1 MSDKLARLEQD
12 ITKIYQG
19 LKLMMKK
26 SYLPVLLALLF
37 MSLPGFGAQIA
48 TGPCRFELRATYGTI
63 PFVIDI
69 KKSKSG
75 YSGVLKNGQEL
86 IRLTDITVK
95 EGKIDIPLQAYEISL
110 ELQLPKDGTMTGFLV
125 RHNKEPKVKTPVVAL
140 HGATERF
147 PEERAKPTV
156 DLTGRWA
163 VSLIDD
169 QNQTEAGVIVFEQ
182 KGNDLNGS
190 ILTST
195 GDYRYFEGFVSGS
208 AFVAASFD
216 GVYNYL
222 FKGKVTDGKLEAA
235 ILSSYKTTVEGKK
248 DDGATLPDAY
258 KQTTVEAL
266 NFAFP
271 DTAGKTVSL
280 KDERFQNKPVIIQF
294 FGSWCPNCLDE
305 TNFLSPW
312 YTENKKRGIE
322 IIALAFER
330 SLTEADAWKQIRKT
344 QKRLKISYPI
354 LLVGATAEAKPKDKI
369 PGLKNFI
376 SFPTTV
382 FLNKKHEVVK
392 VHAGFTGPSTGAF
405 FEKWKTEFNETV
417 NELVK

>member
-1 MSDKLARLEQD
+1 MSDKLPGLEQD

-26 SYLPVLLALLF
+26 TYLPLFLALLF
-37 MSLPGFGAQIA
+37 MSSPGSGASIA
-48 TGPCRFELRATYGTI
+48 TGPWRFELRTTYGAI

-75 YSGVLKNGQEL
+75 YSGVLRNGQEL
-86 IRLTDITVK
+86 IQLTDITVK
-95 EGKIDIPLQAYEISL
+95 NEEIEIPLQAYEISL
-110 ELQLPKDGTMTGFLV
+110 KLQPPKDGTMTGFLV
-125 RHNKEPKVKTPVVAL
+125 RHNKEPKVKTAVVAV

-147 PEERAKPTV
+147 PEERTKPTV

-163 VSLIDD
+163 VTLMDD
-169 QNQTEAGVIVFEQ
+169 QNQKEAGVIVFEQ
-182 KGNDLNGS
+182 KGNALNGS
-190 ILTST
+190 ILTTT
-195 GDYRYFEGFVSGS
+195 GDYRYFEGFVSGT
-208 AFVAASFD
+208 AFVTASFD

-222 FKGKVTDGKLEAA
+222 LKGKVTDGKLEAA
-235 ILSSYKTTVEGKK
+235 ILSSYKTRIEGKK
-248 DDGATLPDAY
+248 DDGASLPDAY
-258 KQTTVEAL
+258 KQTTIETL

-271 DTAGKTVSL
+271 DTAGKTISL
-280 KDERFQNKPVIIQF
+280 KDERFQNKPVIVQF
-294 FGSWCPNCLDE
+294 FGSWCPNCIDE

-322 IIALAFER
+322 VVALAFER
-330 SLTEADAWKQIRKT
+330 SLTEADAWKQILKT

-354 LLVGATAEAKPKDKI
+354 LLVGATPEAKPKDKI

-405 FEKWKTEFNETV
+405 FEKWKLEFNETV
-417 NELVK
+417 NELIK